1 MHYLTYFDKIIL
13 VNLSMALVSKDIAVG
28 TRFISLKLTVNYF
41 FAKIFLT
48 EAISVGKYLMNFE
61 VYPYDSNDKLSL

>member
-1 MHYLTYFDKIIL
+1 
-13 VNLSMALVSKDIAVG
+13 MALVSKDIAVG
-28 TRFISLKLTVNYF
+28 TCFISLKLTVDYF